1 MKATIAVSGKGGTGK
16 TTISAIIIRE
26 LIARSAKAVLAVDA
40 DPNACLALT
49 LGVDTYGTVSSLRED
64 AKTKDPTNAGIDRL
78 TSFEYG
84 LQQVLTEAKGF
95 DLVTMGQPEGPS
107 CYCAANN
114 LLRKYLDKLCD
125 QYDFVVLDN
134 EAGMEHLSRRTTNN
148 IDLLLIIAE
157 PTPIGQVTAKRIYG
171 LTRSLP
177 ITIKQTGVIW
187 NKAETTIDVDGIK
200 NFGSVPFDQNLVDMM
215 MQSKSV
221 LDIAADSPAIAAV
234 RQILN
239 MTLTE

>member
-26 LIARSAKAVLAVDA
+26 LIAQYSKAVLAVDA

-49 LGVDTYGTVSSLRED
+49 LGVDTYGTVSSLREQ
-64 AKTKDPTNAGIDRL
+64 AKAKDPTNAGIDRL

-84 LQQVLTEAKGF
+84 LQQIITEASNF

-114 LLRKYLDKLCD
+114 LLRKYLDKLSN
-125 QYDFVVLDN
+125 QYEFVVLDN

-148 IDLLLIIAE
+148 IDVLFIIAE
-157 PTPIGQVTAKRIYG
+157 PTPIGQVTAQRIFK
-171 LTRSLP
+171 LTRTLP
-177 ITIKQTGVIW
+177 ITIKNTGVIW
-187 NKAETTIDVDGIK
+187 NKSNSVIDVDGI
-200 NFGSVPFDQNLVDMM
+200 NNYGTVPFDQSLVDTM
-215 MQSKSV
+215 MQGKSV
-221 LDIAADSPAIAAV
+221 LDIENNSPAITAI
-234 RQILN
+234 RQILK
-239 MTLTE
+239 TVLS